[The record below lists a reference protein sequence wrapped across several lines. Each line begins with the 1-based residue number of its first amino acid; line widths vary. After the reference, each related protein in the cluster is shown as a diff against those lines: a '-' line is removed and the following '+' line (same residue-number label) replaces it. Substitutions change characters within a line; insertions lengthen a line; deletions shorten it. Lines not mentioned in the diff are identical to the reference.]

1 LVLLFATPLRGV
13 DIWFD
18 GRGRGLGPGWGVA
31 AVWDQAFDGHDH
43 RKSLDLA
50 GDDAPGHF
58 VAKSGQFPEPGQD
71 LVATKVQLAHPFAFL
86 ALV

>member
-1 LVLLFATPLRGV
+1 LGFRGGDEIRWLLTYGLVLLFATPLRGV

-18 GRGRGLGPGWGVA
+18 GRGRRLRHGWGKA
-31 AVWDQAFDGHDH
+31 AGIHSGGNQSFDSCDH

-58 VAKSGQFPEPGQD
+58 VAKSG
-71 LVATKVQLAHPFAFL
+71 
-86 ALV
+86 